1 MVQWTVFPAME
12 RAGRLISK
20 LGLPAG
26 TVSVEA
32 LACAGW
38 PAAVG
43 KKIAAHTRPVF
54 LLAGG
59 RLRIDV
65 EDSIWQRQLTAL
77 KGQILKKLEEVLGQ
91 DAVKDVEFR
100 VSPRRRLP
108 QRAADPRQSQDEADQ
123 IPDPV
128 LRTIYKQKR
137 RRRSA

>member
-1 MVQWTVFPAME
+1 ME

-20 LGLPAG
+20 LRLPAG
-26 TVSVEA
+26 TVSAEA

-43 KKIAAHTRPVF
+43 KKIAARTRAVF
-54 LLAGG
+54 LAGG
-59 RLRIDV
+59 RLRVEV
-65 EDSIWQRQLTAL
+65 EDAIWQRQLTVL
-77 KGQILKKLEEVLGQ
+77 KFQILKKLEEVLGQ
-91 DAVKDVEFR
+91 GAVKDVEFR

-108 QRAADPRQSQDEADQ
+108 QRAVVPRQGQDEADQ

-128 LRTIYKQKR
+128 LRTIYRQQR

>member
-1 MVQWTVFPAME
+1 ME

-26 TVSVEA
+26 TVSTEQ

-43 KKIAAHTRPVF
+43 KKIAARTRAVF
-54 LLAGG
+54 LAGG
-59 RLRIDV
+59 RLRVEV
-65 EDSIWQRQLTAL
+65 EDSIWQRQLTVL
-77 KGQILKKLEEVLGQ
+77 KFQILKKLEEVLGQ
-91 DAVKDVEFR
+91 GAVKDVEFR

-108 QRAADPRQSQDEADQ
+108 QRAVVPRPGQDEADQ

-128 LRTIYKQKR
+128 LRTIYRQQR

>member
-1 MVQWTVFPAME
+1 ME

-26 TVSVEA
+26 TVSIEQ

-43 KKIAAHTRPVF
+43 KKIAARTRAVF
-54 LLAGG
+54 LAGG
-59 RLRIDV
+59 RLRVEV
-65 EDSIWQRQLTAL
+65 EDAIWQRQLTVL
-77 KGQILKKLEEVLGQ
+77 KFQILKKLEEVLGQ
-91 DAVKDVEFR
+91 GAVKDVEFR

-108 QRAADPRQSQDEADQ
+108 QRAVVSRQSEDEADQ

-128 LRTIYKQKR
+128 LRTIYRQQR

>member
-1 MVQWTVFPAME
+1 ME

-26 TVSVEA
+26 TVSVEE

-43 KKIAAHTRPVF
+43 KKIAARTRAVY
-54 LLAGG
+54 LAGG
-59 RLRIDV
+59 RLRVEV
-65 EDSIWQRQLTAL
+65 EDAIWQRQLTVL
-77 KGQILKKLEEVLGQ
+77 KGQILKKLAEVLGQ
-91 DAVKDVEFR
+91 GAVKDVEFR

-108 QRAADPRQSQDEADQ
+108 QRAAEPRQGQDDADQ

-128 LRTIYKQKR
+128 LRTIYRQQR

>member
-1 MVQWTVFPAME
+1 ME

-26 TVSVEA
+26 TVSIEQ

-43 KKIAAHTRPVF
+43 KKIAARTRAVF
-54 LLAGG
+54 LAGG
-59 RLRIDV
+59 RLRVEV
-65 EDSIWQRQLTAL
+65 EDAIWQRQLTVL
-77 KGQILKKLEEVLGQ
+77 KFQILKKLEEVLGQ
-91 DAVKDVEFR
+91 GAVKDVEFR

-108 QRAADPRQSQDEADQ
+108 QRAVVPRQGQDEADQ

-128 LRTIYKQKR
+128 LRNIYRQQR